1 MSQESANQFLDRL
14 ETDEDF
20 ATSLAELR
28 DDPAAVQAAIDAA
41 GFDVTQDEIRSA
53 FLDRFGSELTE
64 EQLEAITGGL
74 SDAAGIGIGV
84 GIVGGIT
91 IGAAAASAAAAI

>member
-64 EQLEAITGGL
+64 EQLESVAGGL
-74 SDAAGIGIGV
+74 TDEQGGYIVAGV
-84 GIVGGIT
+84 GTGIIVT
-91 IGAAAASAAAAI
+91 GAAAAAAAI

>member
-28 DDPAAVQAAIDAA
+28 EDPAAVQAAIKDA
-41 GFDVTQDEIRSA
+41 GYDVTPEEVRTA
-53 FLDRFGSELTE
+53 FLDRFGSQLTE
-64 EQLEAITGGL
+64 EQLAAVAGGV
-74 SDAAGIGIGV
+74 DEGAAIGISV
-84 GIVGGIT
+84 GAVGGVVV
-91 IGAAAASAAAAI
+91 IGLAASAAAI